1 MAKVYLSNKLSYVVM
16 LKLSESIIPL
26 ILQRLIIAQV
36 GSSGAKKGEVLSSL
50 RLRLEIA
57 AARAAV
63 DAIIIGGVTFFSS
76 MIMLGSSDII
86 MNIKLSL
93 FSAIMLGGLTL
104 FTTLKSQ
111 MSKK

>member
-1 MAKVYLSNKLSYVVM
+1 MM
-16 LKLSESIIPL
+16 LRLSESIVPL
-26 ILQRLIIAQV
+26 IIQRLIIAQV
-36 GSSGAKKGEVLSSL
+36 SSGGGKKTEVLHTL
-50 RLRLEIA
+50 RLKLEIS

-63 DAIIIGGVTFFSS
+63 DAVIIGGVTFFSS
-76 MIMLGSSDII
+76 MIMFGSSDII